1 MRFTKAQYI
10 SEHRCDT
17 RLSIV
22 VSVANGMHSIF
33 NFIHTVMWSCFCVSR
48 LSCLWVRES
57 RFACLRQSTDRNI
70 STSLADDDIYIT
82 ITFTML
88 ESKEKKTEPHTQQH
102 SRFWN
107 GSMTLATSKPNIAKH
122 EPVEHAWHFW
132 YIHSV
137 VRLIFLLA
145 FFSLFLR
152 EIHSKIAKSLGKVQ
166 NAPKKKLNKEGTAE
180 KRSGVDDQWN

>member
-88 ESKEKKTEPHTQQH
+88 ESKEKKTEPHTQQTVDFGMDQWRWRH
-102 SRFWN
+102 PNQTSRNTNQLNMHDIFGTSIQWFASFFYSRF
-107 GSMTLATSKPNIAKH
+107 
-122 EPVEHAWHFW
+122 
-132 YIHSV
+132 
-137 VRLIFLLA
+137 FLS
-145 FFSLFLR
+145 FS
-152 EIHSKIAKSLGKVQ
+152 AKSILKSRNLLVKFKML
-166 NAPKKKLNKEGTAE
+166 PKKN
-180 KRSGVDDQWN
+180 